1 MRTNG
6 KTTKKEVNLVESV
19 NDIERL
25 KNPVAEFREM
35 IMNLDL
41 IARVEDEAALYSILE
56 SRRANVEYTQKI
68 SASQM
73 MIRATIPMSEVM
85 DGLNHEIKT
94 VTRGYG
100 SFEVNFKCFQKA
112 DIEILR
118 IEIMDEEIDAFKFIV
133 HKRMAYELGRKITA
147 SFKDYIEKHLFQVSI
162 RAKIR
167 NRTIASE
174 IIKPRGKNV
183 LAKCYGGDFSRKR
196 KLIEKQK
203 EGKAKMKEFGKVHV
217 SPQNLNKIFKSLSRS
232 L

>member
-1 MRTNG
+1 LIENA
-6 KTTKKEVNLVESV
+6 V
-19 NDIERL
+19 DIERL
-25 KNPVAEFREM
+25 KSPIKEFREM
-35 IMNLDL
+35 IMDLNL
-41 IARVEDEAALYSILE
+41 IARVEDEGSLYSILE
-56 SRRANVEYTQKI
+56 SRRAVISSCEPISSTQV
-68 SASQM
+68 
-73 MIRATIPMSEVM
+73 MILAKIPMSEVM
-85 DGLNHEIKT
+85 DGFNNEIKT

-100 SFEVNFKCFQKA
+100 SFEVSFNCFQKA
-112 DIEILR
+112 DIEVLR
-118 IEIMDEEIDAFKFIV
+118 LEIMDEEIDAFKFIV
-133 HKRMAYELGRKITA
+133 HKKRAYELGRKITSA
-147 SFKDYIEKHLFQVSI
+147 FKEYIERHLFQVSI

-217 SPQNLNKIFKSLSRS
+217 NPQNLNKIFKSLSKT